1 MTTTNG
7 TSMLTVGSMT
17 ANAAILSDGGGY
29 WLSPHGHWDKDQKNA
44 FVFFDES
51 TLKLVLNLLDNTQEY
66 EVLTWSSSEST
77 WVSSQ

>member
-7 TSMLTVGSMT
+7 TSIPRTVTTPTKT
-17 ANAAILSDGGGY
+17 AIISDGGGY
-29 WLSPHGHWDKDQKNA
+29 WLSPYGHWDKDQKNA